1 MIDVAVPERFESE
14 FHFGPFTVQ
23 RILRLTLYLV
33 VLGVLVYSVSAFFIV
48 LFPVVLFLVLYR
60 RSGMDLDIY
69 IIRLF
74 KFQWQKRKY
83 YGRETEQIIS
93 VRSIRDDVL
102 ETATDYSMFIE
113 VFGVSPVLLSSEAV
127 GSLYDSFVSFVNSID
142 FDVEVR
148 SYPSVLDVGHITSW
162 LDESRFDNENLKR
175 LAVDYRKLITA
186 ISENT
191 IYNTTIFILSHR
203 KRYQEESFE
212 DIRRELWEKANV
224 LLSGLYSMG
233 FTAYLLSGE
242 EILDMLKDIY
252 AGVKIVGVPLA

>member
-1 MIDVAVPERFESE
+1 M
-14 FHFGPFTVQ
+14 
-23 RILRLTLYLV
+23 
-33 VLGVLVYSVSAFFIV
+33 VLGVLVYSVSVFFIV

-127 GSLYDSFVSFVNSID
+127 GSLYDSFVS
-142 FDVEVR
+142 
-148 SYPSVLDVGHITSW
+148 
-162 LDESRFDNENLKR
+162 
-175 LAVDYRKLITA
+175 
-186 ISENT
+186 
-191 IYNTTIFILSHR
+191 
-203 KRYQEESFE
+203 
-212 DIRRELWEKANV
+212 
-224 LLSGLYSMG
+224 
-233 FTAYLLSGE
+233 
-242 EILDMLKDIY
+242 
-252 AGVKIVGVPLA
+252 